1 MLPVLP
7 PSCLR
12 AWTCLVFTL
21 GRHLGALTRFVV
33 VPVSAQSLTAR
44 RPSPRVYTGRHFGV
58 CERDENFTSQ
68 SARAVL
74 YIPSLLVAGYP

>member
-12 AWTCLVFTL
+12 ARTCLVFTF
-21 GRHLGALTRFVV
+21 GRHLGALTRIVV

-44 RPSPRVYTGRHFGV
+44 RPSPRVCTGRHFGV
-58 CERDENFTSQ
+58 CERGEVVTLQ
-68 SARAVL
+68 PTRAVL
-74 YIPSLLVAGYP
+74 YTPSMLVAGYP